1 MMTRKD
7 YVKTAEILQQFS
19 DLLPS
24 NSFEDLVFE
33 FGEMFSVDNP
43 NFDFR
48 RFENA
53 CWLDQPVS
61 V

>member
-7 YVKTAEILQQFS
+7 YVRTAEILKQFS

-43 NFDFR
+43 RFDFR
-48 RFENA
+48 RFEDA
-53 CWLDQPVS
+53 CWQDEQVA